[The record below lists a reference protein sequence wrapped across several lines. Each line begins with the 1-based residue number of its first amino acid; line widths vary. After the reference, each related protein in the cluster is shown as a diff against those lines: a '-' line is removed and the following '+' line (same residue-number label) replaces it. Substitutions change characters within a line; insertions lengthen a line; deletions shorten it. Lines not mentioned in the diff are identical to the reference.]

1 LFFFFKIP
9 KNQTLDQN
17 KPLSQISDEKEKNL
31 DLDLDLSDRR
41 EGNESKK
48 GDELSE
54 KQELWLNRED

>member
-1 LFFFFKIP
+1 MRK
-9 KNQTLDQN
+9 K
-17 KPLSQISDEKEKNL
+17 KNL